1 MAKLSH
7 PYPLPPPLPDSH
19 LAHHSGT
26 PPSSLSRTDSKGP
39 TQGKKKWL
47 STSLPWESSVGLPLS
62 CHYATTAVTC
72 FSPFPSSHPLCYSPT
87 SPTALTFPFFSN
99 HLCPTL
105 GTASWNV
112 QPSNGDTVL
121 ECLMPFRFVT
131 LSLWL
136 RACSEITTLRCSQDR
151 WHNVSWLCRH
161 THSSL

>member
-1 MAKLSH
+1 MINSNKPQANTSPLPPDVVKLSH

-72 FSPFPSSHPLCYSPT
+72 FSPFSSSHPLCYSPT
-87 SPTALTFPFFSN
+87 SPTALTCTFCPTTSVPPLAQPVEMYN
-99 HLCPTL
+99 HL
-105 GTASWNV
+105 
-112 QPSNGDTVL
+112 
-121 ECLMPFRFVT
+121 MVT
-131 LSLWL
+131 QSLN
-136 RACSEITTLRCSQDR
+136 A
-151 WHNVSWLCRH
+151 
-161 THSSL
+161 